1 MAESK
6 QLEAVNPDDLLSRV
20 RSRSFLWI
28 VAASLVVHVIAI
40 VGTSIGYMGLM
51 RQFRSWHPRIEMK
64 RQVKEKREQDDEARR
79 KAARD
84 KLLAEQ
90 AKASAP
96 KGDEKGLD
104 EKASPKATT
113 ATKAGGEKAPIL
125 KELEKKS
132 SERPKDSSLK
142 MNELDQP

>member
-28 VAASLVVHVIAI
+28 VTASLVVHVIAI
-40 VGTSIGYMGLM
+40 IGTSIGYMGLM
-51 RQFRSWHPRIEMK
+51 RQYHSWHPRIEMK
-64 RQVKEKREQDDEARR
+64 RQVKEKREEQDEARR
-79 KAARD
+79 KTARD

-90 AKASAP
+90 ANASAP
-96 KGDEKGLD
+96 KGDEKGVGD
-104 EKASPKATT
+104 KAAPKA
-113 ATKAGGEKAPIL
+113 GDGKAPIL